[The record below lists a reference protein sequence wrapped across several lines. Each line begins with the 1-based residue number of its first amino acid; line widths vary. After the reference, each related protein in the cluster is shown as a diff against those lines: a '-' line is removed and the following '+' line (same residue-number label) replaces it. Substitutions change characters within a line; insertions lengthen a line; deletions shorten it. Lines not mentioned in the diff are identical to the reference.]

1 MPSPNRN
8 NECNVNC
15 QLVALFRLNLSAIF
29 DLSCQMNQI
38 NISSPL
44 QASSITITV
53 TICSHYYDSVCC
65 QVLTLPELRTNWGSC
80 DLVTCLLSLASAT
93 VETIPPDMQVMA
105 DILKF
110 TQCKILGKSAY
121 YNKNFK
127 VVSILLWRCF
137 LYKEKYNVYDWDAAW
152 GNFPCT
158 RPHQTCHLW
167 KLALGLCDVQLGWDF
182 NT

>member
-15 QLVALFRLNLSAIF
+15 QLAALFRLNLSAIF

-93 VETIPPDMQVMA
+93 VETIPPDMQVMV
-105 DILKF
+105 DILQF

-121 YNKNFK
+121 QNKNFK

-137 LYKEKYNVYDWDAAW
+137 LYKEKYNVYSETNPLQALSVFALRACNRFQNISNMSASDHQI
-152 GNFPCT
+152 PC
-158 RPHQTCHLW
+158 L
-167 KLALGLCDVQLGWDF
+167 
-182 NT
+182 